1 MDSAKGRTAFE
12 AQLGMARRHLGKVK
26 AFAGLAWALR
36 HVPWWLMNKPDSTG
50 ARHRAHAFFNE
61 IVKCFGVRIDVKG
74 QISVEPG
81 TLFIMN
87 HISWADIP
95 VMMSILD
102 ADFVAKSDMLG
113 WPVIGSLARRLNPVF
128 VARTKAHR
136 SQDQADSVRERL
148 RAGRSVILCPEGT
161 TSDGHGIL
169 PFRTS
174 LFAAADAARA
184 IQPLVLHY
192 LQADGQALSPM
203 RQREVAWIDDDELLS
218 GAARVAREA
227 TLARVHFLPFVASLR
242 GRKQLAEDVRSKM
255 ADAYAAAP
263 NLPR

>member
-1 MDSAKGRTAFE
+1 MALRRFGRV
-12 AQLGMARRHLGKVK
+12 R
-26 AFAGLAWALR
+26 AFAGLVWSLR
-36 HVPWWLMNKPDSTG
+36 HIPSWLVHRPNSTN
-50 ARHRAHAFFNE
+50 ARNYERAFFSK
-61 IVKCFGVRIDVKG
+61 IVNSFGLSIEVEG
-74 QISVEPG
+74 QISAEPG

-113 WPVIGSLARRLNPVF
+113 WPVIGSLARRFNPVF
-128 VARTKAHR
+128 VARNQATLSYH
-136 SQDQADSVRERL
+136 QADAIRERL

-161 TSDGHGIL
+161 TSDGRGVL

-192 LQADGQALSPM
+192 LQADGQKLSPT
-203 RQREVAWIDDDELLS
+203 RQRDVAWIDDDKLLS
-218 GAARVAREA
+218 GAARVSREA
-227 TLARVHFLPFVASLR
+227 TLARVLFLPVVANL
-242 GRKQLAEDVRSKM
+242 GDRKQLANTVRLQM
-255 ADAYAAAP
+255 LDAYAAAP
-263 NLPR
+263 NRPR

>member
-1 MDSAKGRTAFE
+1 MAGRHF
-12 AQLGMARRHLGKVK
+12 GRVK

-36 HVPWWLMNKPDSTG
+36 HVPWWLMSKPDSTRG
-50 ARHRAHAFFNE
+50 RRRAHALFAE
-61 IVKCFGVRIDVKG
+61 IVKCFGVRIEVKG
-74 QISVEPG
+74 QISAEPG

-102 ADFVAKSDMLG
+102 ADFVAKADMLG
-113 WPVIGSLARRLNPVF
+113 WPIIGSLARRLNPVF
-128 VARTKAHR
+128 VARAHVHHAH
-136 SQDQADSVRERL
+136 DQVEAMRERL

-161 TSDGHGIL
+161 TSDGRGVL

-174 LFAAADAARA
+174 LLAAADSARA

-192 LQADGQALSPM
+192 LQTDGQRLSPA
-203 RQREVAWIDDDELLS
+203 RQREVAWIGDDELLS

-242 GRKQLAEDVRSKM
+242 GRKKLAEDVRSKM
-255 ADAYAAAP
+255 VDAYAAAP